1 MIRALFNAAQGKRGT
16 GFIHSPLPAS
26 TEPLSTLIGSSSA
39 LPSSGT
45 VRSALVGPKWQSAT
59 DSCLGMS
66 GAQAFRIACLARGIP
81 CPDLSGLFPY
91 KLGRAAMGMGLEDTD
106 AGLSFEGL
114 LTAVTRF
121 GFASEEAWPFN
132 LMKVNARV
140 SGTALHDGYDRRG
153 VRSYYRIDSDDI
165 DGVRRAI
172 DKKIPVIGAWAVDKM
187 FQIDSGPE
195 LIDKPDRD
203 IVGNHAMV
211 IEDFAPDGSFGLLN
225 HYDRSWRSDGRCRFT
240 EEYTRASLG
249 FVAFD
254 VGPSR

>member
-1 MIRALFNAAQGKRGT
+1 MIRALINAAQNKRGT
-16 GFIHSPLPAS
+16 GFIHARLPVA
-26 TEPLSTLIGSSSA
+26 TKPLSMLIGASSA

-59 DSCLGMS
+59 DSCVGMAA
-66 GAQAFRIACLARGIP
+66 AQAFRIACLARGIA
-81 CPDLSGLFPY
+81 CPDLSGLYPY

-114 LTAVTRF
+114 LTAVMRF

-132 LMKVNARV
+132 LMRVNSRV

-153 VRSYYRIDSDDI
+153 VRDYYRIDPGDL

-172 DKKIPVIGAWAVDKM
+172 DKKIPVVGAWAVDKM

-225 HYDRSWRSDGRCRFT
+225 HYDKSWRDGGRCRFT
-240 EEYTRASLG
+240 AQYTRSSLALI
-249 FVAFD
+249 AFD
-254 VGPSR
+254 VGVSR